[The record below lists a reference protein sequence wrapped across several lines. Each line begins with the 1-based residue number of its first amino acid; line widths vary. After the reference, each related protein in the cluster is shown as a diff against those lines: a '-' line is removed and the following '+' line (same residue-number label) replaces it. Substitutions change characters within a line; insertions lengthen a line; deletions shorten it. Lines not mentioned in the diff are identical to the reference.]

1 MPETVGPKSQ
11 ALAAFVEGFTDK
23 YAELRNH
30 RRSDALS
37 IIVPDVHH
45 NDQATEIKR
54 AYELANRAAHKWVSW
69 GLTPYKGNEHECAR
83 SFLSQVPAIS
93 DPDTARQAEGLLGQA
108 RDLLTSGHSYVLVGL
123 AQQTAAH
130 AVEID
135 DPIPSE
141 EAVNA
146 TANSAGQ
153 ALAAAG
159 IACAELAAAITE
171 VTATMEELR

>member
-1 MPETVGPKSQ
+1 MSSRSR
-11 ALAAFVEGFTDK
+11 ALAAFAEGFTDK
-23 YAELRNH
+23 YAELRNL
-30 RRSDALS
+30 RADDAPPN
-37 IIVPDVHH
+37 IVPDVHH

-69 GLTPYKGNEHECAR
+69 GLTPYKGKEHECAR
-83 SFLSQVPAIS
+83 SYLSQIPAIS

-108 RDLLTSGHSYVLVGL
+108 CDPLTSGHSHALVSL

-130 AVEID
+130 AVEIES
-135 DPIPSE
+135 PIPSE
-141 EAVNA
+141 EAVIA

-153 ALAAAG
+153 ELAAAG
-159 IACAELAAAITE
+159 IACAEPAAAITE